1 MSGNVNVG
9 QQLHLTR
16 KFAKALASAAIVGT
30 LALGAWTFAGTP
42 TVAGGET
49 RTISMKQV
57 HTGESLTVTYMQN
70 GRYVP
75 SAMKKLNYLLRDWRR
90 NEVITIDPKTI
101 DLIWELH
108 ADLGSRVPI
117 KVICGYRSPRTNAF
131 LKRIGRKVA
140 GKSQH
145 MKGKAIDFNF
155 PDVPLMKIRNSALAR
170 QVGGVGFYRG
180 GFLHADSGNVRHWG
194 GRISR
199 SQMASIMREAK
210 RYTGKRLNKRDQIAI
225 AAADGDDGKKSGGL
239 WGLLT
244 GKKRGNQDSPVVAA
258 VEQPTPALETAYV
271 AEDDELADLSADAAA
286 AEKASSKKALKLAAR
301 NIKPVDDLAV
311 EDELG
316 YVDPPAFAELKP
328 SKADKKPLPKADPQV
343 ENAELAAL
351 ASSASVESVAEQQ
364 PVAKTPGLAIPK
376 PRLKPRVVLALAE
389 AKAQQDETIN
399 IQPASAPPEGSW
411 NGKKP
416 SKVVDTRVSD
426 SLGAIPDAIETETDF
441 AAAPEVN
448 AEGKTSLAAEL
459 RDGISEDEVVIRPV
473 LASLQTDEP
482 SWWSLL
488 YPSAE
493 ASARRDGVP
502 PSLDG
507 EKTDVLPIAA
517 QLGPDGTGPAASLR
531 LQESADGQEPAD
543 GKEDVEVV
551 VREGKSS
558 LPEKLLRLSERTEE
572 PVEETVAQ

>member
-9 QQLHLTR
+9 QQLHLTKR
-16 KFAKALASAAIVGT
+16 FAKALASAAIVGT
-30 LALGAWTFAGTP
+30 LALGAWTFAGTQ

-108 ADLGSRVPI
+108 ADLGSKVPVKI
-117 KVICGYRSPRTNAF
+117 ICGYRSPRTNAF

-145 MKGKAIDFNF
+145 TKGKAIDFNF

-194 GRISR
+194 GGKISR
-199 SQMASIMREAK
+199 SQMASIMRDAK
-210 RYTGKRLNKRDQIAI
+210 RYTGKRLNQRDQIGI
-225 AAADGDDGKKSGGL
+225 AAADGDEGKKSGGL
-239 WGLLT
+239 WGLFT
-244 GKKRGNQDSPVVAA
+244 GKKRGNQDAPAVAA
-258 VEQPTPALETAYV
+258 VEEPTPALESAYV

-286 AEKASSKKALKLAAR
+286 AEKASSKKALKLASQKL
-301 NIKPVDDLAV
+301 KPDADEI

-316 YVDPPAFAELKP
+316 YIDVPAIADLKP
-328 SKADKKPLPKADPQV
+328 SKVTKKTQPQV
-343 ENAELAAL
+343 DNSELAAL

-364 PVAKTPGLAIPK
+364 PVTKTPGLAIPK
-376 PRLKPRVVLALAE
+376 PRLKPLAVLALAD
-389 AKAQQDETIN
+389 AKAKQNKTVN
-399 IQPASAPPEGSW
+399 IEPASAPPEGSW

-426 SLGAIPDAIETETDF
+426 SLGAIPDAIETETETDV

-448 AEGKTSLAAEL
+448 ADGKTSLAAEL

-473 LASLQTDEP
+473 LASLQTEEP

-507 EKTDVLPIAA
+507 EKSDVLPIAA
-517 QLGPDGTGPAASLR
+517 ELGPDGTGPAASLR
-531 LQESADGQEPAD
+531 LQESADG
-543 GKEDVEVV
+543 KEDAEVV

>member
-1 MSGNVNVG
+1 MSGNVIVG
-9 QQLHLTR
+9 QQLHLTK

-49 RTISMKQV
+49 RTISMKHV

-108 ADLGSRVPI
+108 ADLGSKVPI

-145 MKGKAIDFNF
+145 TKGKAIDFNF
-155 PDVPLMKIRNSALAR
+155 PDVPLLKIRNSALAR

-180 GFLHADSGNVRHWG
+180 GFLHADSGNVRNWG
-194 GRISR
+194 GKISR

-210 RYTGKRLNKRDQIAI
+210 RFTGKRLNKRDQIAI

-244 GKKRGNQDSPVVAA
+244 GKKRGNQDSLAVAVV
-258 VEQPTPALETAYV
+258 EKPTPALESAYV

-286 AEKASSKKALKLAAR
+286 VEKASSKKALKRASQKL
-301 NIKPVDDLAV
+301 KPNTDEV

-328 SKADKKPLPKADPQV
+328 SKVVKKAVPQV

-364 PVAKTPGLAIPK
+364 PVAKTLELSIPK
-376 PRLKPRVVLALAE
+376 PRLKPRVVLALAD
-389 AKAQQDETIN
+389 AKAKQDEVVN
-399 IQPASAPPEGSW
+399 IQPASAPPENSW

-426 SLGAIPDAIETETDF
+426 SLGAIPDAETIETETDF

-459 RDGISEDEVVIRPV
+459 RDGTSEDEVVIRPV

-493 ASARRDGVP
+493 ASARRDGIP

-531 LQESADGQEPAD
+531 LQEPAD
-543 GKEDVEVV
+543 GKEDAEVV

>member
-1 MSGNVNVG
+1 MSGKLTVG
-9 QQLHLTR
+9 QQPNLTK

-108 ADLGSRVPI
+108 ADLGSKVPI
-117 KVICGYRSPRTNAF
+117 KIICGYRSPRTNAF

-194 GRISR
+194 GKISR
-199 SQMASIMREAK
+199 SQMASIMRDAK
-210 RYTGKRLNKRDQIAI
+210 RYTGKRLNKRDQVGVAV
-225 AAADGDDGKKSGGL
+225 ADSEDGKKSGGIWAL
-239 WGLLT
+239 FT
-244 GKKRGNQDSPVVAA
+244 GRKRSNQDTPAVAA
-258 VEQPTPALETAYV
+258 VEEPTPALESAYV
-271 AEDDELADLSADAAA
+271 AEGDELADLSADAAA
-286 AEKASSKKALKLAAR
+286 AEKASSKKAPKLAAR
-301 NIKPVDDLAV
+301 NIKPAENEDVV
-311 EDELG
+311 DELG
-316 YVDPPAFAELKP
+316 YVDPPAVAGLKP
-328 SKADKKPLPKADPQV
+328 SKVAKKPLPQV
-343 ENAELAAL
+343 ENGELAAL

-364 PVAKTPGLAIPK
+364 AVAKTPGLAIPK
-376 PRLKPRVVLALAE
+376 PRLKPRAVLALAE
-389 AKAQQDETIN
+389 TKAKQEEVVN

-426 SLGAIPDAIETETDF
+426 SLGAIPDALETETDF

-448 AEGKTSLAAEL
+448 AEGKTSFAAEL
-459 RDGISEDEVVIRPV
+459 RDGVSEDDVVIRPV
-473 LASLQTDEP
+473 LASLQTEEP

-502 PSLDG
+502 PSLDD
-507 EKTDVLPIAA
+507 EKSDVLPIAA
-517 QLGPDGTGPAASLR
+517 TLGPDGTGPAASLR
-531 LQESADGQEPAD
+531 LQETAD
-543 GKEDVEVV
+543 GKEDSEIV

-558 LPEKLLRLSERTEE
+558 LPEKLLRLTERTDE
-572 PVEETVAQ
+572 PVAETVAQ